1 MLFYKLFAKLQVQDV
16 LSHLKS
22 LASTA
27 GSIVGTLRMADK
39 EVQTDF
45 PSALL
50 EDYVVNNRK
59 RILKLLGFTNATA
72 NNQGKQ
78 RPTSLISSRQS
89 LNDPRSIS
97 PSRPQTLHLHSSW
110 NPLPPQQTCKSNNNS
125 VKFEREKVNKHPLRN
140 LYVANATHSM
150 DCPPTI
156 SVENCDKDDA
166 ISDPPSRLL
175 VSRAAA
181 AKRHSSTGDA
191 LEMFRG
197 NLALQKRLRDIEAGN
212 LTSNTSISSETN
224 APITDF

>member
-1 MLFYKLFAKLQVQDV
+1 MQDV
-16 LSHLKS
+16 LSHLRS

-27 GSIVGTLRMADK
+27 GSIVGTLRVADK

-72 NNQGKQ
+72 NPQKQ

-89 LNDPRSIS
+89 AASLTDPRSIS
-97 PSRPQTLHLHSSW
+97 PCRPQTLQLHSSW
-110 NPLPPQQTCKSNNNS
+110 NPLPPQQTSKSNNN

-156 SVENCDKDDA
+156 SVEKCDEDEDD
-166 ISDPPSRLL
+166 SSSPPMRLL
-175 VSRAAA
+175 VARAA

-212 LTSNTSISSETN
+212 LTSNTSISSEN